1 MRLEAQN
8 YLRLAHIK
16 SIEQDSKIVAAKM
29 TVYAGDPE
37 QYFTF
42 ITSEAYQA
50 LSGSMN
56 FRKDQA
62 KIFYT

>member
-1 MRLEAQN
+1 
-8 YLRLAHIK
+8 LAHIK
-16 SIEQDSKIVAAKM
+16 SIEQDGKIVAAKM

-42 ITSEAYQA
+42 ITSGAYQA
-50 LSGSMN
+50 LSGWMN